1 MSVSICPIHRQPFS
15 AHALPFFIKKGIMT
29 QELIDLRTSILE
41 GRYEDAL
48 SLVDELEWMSQQ
60 GILLNIQSFVLRLI
74 LHLIK
79 NQVEQRLTNSWAASI
94 SDSIRKI
101 HKLNLKQNKTSYYIK
116 PDEWDEILEE
126 EFESAIDA
134 ASVEVH
140 QGAYSPFQ
148 LLDMVNKSEIF
159 LTAKNLL
166 NLTYQHSSKT
176 LPGIV
181 KENLAQLPG
190 GQDWK
195 TGNQ

>member
-1 MSVSICPIHRQPFS
+1 
-15 AHALPFFIKKGIMT
+15 MT

-48 SLVDELEWMSQQ
+48 SLVDELEWMSKQ

-79 NQVEQRLTNSWAASI
+79 NHVEQRLTNSWAASI
-94 SDSIRKI
+94 SDSLRKI
-101 HKLNLKQNKTSYYIK
+101 QKLNLKRNKTSYYIK

-148 LLDMVNKSEIF
+148 LSDMIDKSEIF

-181 KENLAQLPG
+181 KENLALLPG

-195 TGNQ
+195 AGNQ